1 MNGFCNDYFAIVS
14 GESSRFSQAYREA
27 TESVEKSTPKG
38 LAQLK
43 SFITAIEEI
52 SKKDGVKDSRISS
65 SHGNITQFS
74 GYDNIK
80 TAMEFIKKNLGGI
93 EIFKDVNVIYKTL
106 VDNASLYSEGYSKNI
121 RLIVLEYE
129 SAVYL
134 VVTGLSMVMATN
146 MDVVQNG
153 TSISIQ
159 KKSGTSYGETGK
171 CIKDLAKQMGS
182 SHHKDYLEAMIK
194 SKEMNASGE
203 NPKKK
208 EQDEPKEE
216 PKEKNVNESYD
227 FFMEA
232 TVADTVELLDTM
244 VSSIGAL
251 GRFAKRTFI
260 GLKNSIFGIVPL
272 IRSILYLR
280 YKKKADTVLALDQQC
295 KFIQQN
301 IEQLQNMK
309 TMDPAKKEMVIK
321 RQKATIEAYQKKAAK
336 LRAQLC
342 DGERD
347 STDEAKKDE
356 PKISRQAN
364 DDDFVLES
372 TGLAAFNEASES
384 ADKYINFID
393 VVSGNNKK
401 LMDEFQEYWDD
412 FDAWSKKPKSD
423 AMNRSTA
430 DNSSQ
435 ARKHNYAMQFALQL
449 LSEKNLV
456 ASMDW
461 KAGLKDY
468 VFIMKKAFHAH
479 HISAN
484 VAWDKITADNA
495 PEITSQMNDL
505 LRDKGITII
514 DIYTDT
520 DSYDLIPCINRDA
533 LNAIKGAAKKAGS
546 KGRLPKKSGNNNYV
560 FESTN

>member
-65 SHGNITQFS
+65 SRGNITQFS

-93 EIFKDVNVIYKTL
+93 EIFKDVDVIYKTL

-216 PKEKNVNESYD
+216 PKERNVNESYG

-384 ADKYINFID
+384 ADKI
-393 VVSGNNKK
+393 G
-401 LMDEFQEYWDD
+401 
-412 FDAWSKKPKSD
+412 
-423 AMNRSTA
+423 R
-430 DNSSQ
+430 
-435 ARKHNYAMQFALQL
+435 
-449 LSEKNLV
+449 
-456 ASMDW
+456 ASCRER
-461 KAGLKDY
+461 
-468 VFIMKKAFHAH
+468 V
-479 HISAN
+479 
-484 VAWDKITADNA
+484 
-495 PEITSQMNDL
+495 
-505 LRDKGITII
+505 
-514 DIYTDT
+514 
-520 DSYDLIPCINRDA
+520 
-533 LNAIKGAAKKAGS
+533 
-546 KGRLPKKSGNNNYV
+546 
-560 FESTN
+560 